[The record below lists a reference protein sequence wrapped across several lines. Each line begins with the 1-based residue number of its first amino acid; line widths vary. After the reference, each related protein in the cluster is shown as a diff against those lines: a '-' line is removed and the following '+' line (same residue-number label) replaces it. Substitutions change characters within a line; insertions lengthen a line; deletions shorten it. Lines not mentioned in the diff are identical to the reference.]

1 MKKAAQKKI
10 VPGKRDSEH
19 LIRMQAELSRM
30 RLQRSIAHSLLG
42 IFAVNTIAALAMIF
56 FVGFGRM
63 ILSESLIRTVLAE
76 TIAQAA
82 AIFFIVTKSLFPS
95 TADAVPKSTPG
106 QKG

>member
-1 MKKAAQKKI
+1 MKKRAQKNI
-10 VPGKRDSEH
+10 VTGKRESEH
-19 LIRMQAELSRM
+19 LIRMQAELTRM
-30 RLQRSIAHSLLG
+30 QLQRSIAHSLVG

-95 TADAVPKSTPG
+95 TANAVQKSIPN
-106 QKG
+106 QKE